1 MGQEKFTVP
10 MKHDVTEVF
19 MAEVQPLLDQVFTL
33 ADQHNIPLMVMATLS
48 RSIVEEDGG
57 FGEEASNMLRSS
69 CAGMHSHGLMIAA
82 GLVQAIGNNEGL
94 AAHPEAMHVAL
105 DSAMQSSE
113 QVVRETLTQ
122 TFEISI
128 TT

>member
-10 MKHDVTEVF
+10 MKHDVSEVF
-19 MAEVQPLLDQVFTL
+19 NAEVMPLLDQIFAL

-48 RSIVEEDGG
+48 RSIGEEEGG
-57 FGEEASNMLRSS
+57 FHEEASNMLRSS

-82 GLVQAIGNNEGL
+82 GFAQGL
-94 AAHPEAMHVAL
+94 SGDSNIAADRMASHVAL
-105 DSAMQSSE
+105 DSAMQSAE
-113 QVVRETLTQ
+113 QVVKETLAQ

-128 TT
+128 TN

>member
-10 MKHDVTEVF
+10 VKHDVTEVF
-19 MAEVQPLLDQVFTL
+19 MAEVQPLLDQMFEL

-48 RSIVEEDGG
+48 RSIAEEDGG
-57 FGEEASNMLRSS
+57 FNEEASNMLRSS

-82 GLVQAIGNNEGL
+82 GLVQGFSGDSSI
-94 AAHPEAMHVAL
+94 AADRMAAHVAL
-105 DSAMQSSE
+105 DHAMQSSE
-113 QVVRETLTQ
+113 QVVKETLAQ
-122 TFEISI
+122 TFEMVI